1 MDKILNL
8 IFGEGGLLRVRAI
21 IALGLT
27 AVTSFMWVN
36 EIPVSDQQELINGI
50 VLAFYFG
57 TRGAE
62 GVKNVLADVLTGS
75 RGTGVRIPDPRGDDG
90 HTTSPGRQIEPPRE
104 GLGSPTA

>member
-8 IFGEGGLLRVRAI
+8 IFGEGGLLRVRAL

-36 EIPVSDQQELINGI
+36 EIPISGQQELINGI

-62 GVKNVLADVLTGS
+62 GVRNVITK
-75 RGTGVRIPDPRGDDG
+75 DDG
-90 HTTSPGRQIEPPRE
+90 PRWTGPTNTPPPLDE
-104 GLGSPTA
+104 